1 MATGWCAVAVTS
13 MGPRLWWG
21 GSRVMTVVPAVA
33 KEAARVVWRLE
44 DNKRKLFCFG
54 AVAWSRVG
62 PREGATSFRRSQQRP
77 KSRQHRTIRK
87 TLPPMYLDMSFNYLE
102 GEIPTYLQDNPP
114 KSF

>member
-1 MATGWCAVAVTS
+1 MTRMATGWCAVAVTL

-21 GSRVMTVVPAVA
+21 GSRVMTLVPAVA
-33 KEAARVVWRLE
+33 KEAAKIVWRLE

-77 KSRQHRTIRK
+77 KSRQHRKGDVCK
-87 TLPPMYLDMSFNYLE
+87 THEFWSLR
-102 GEIPTYLQDNPP
+102 GGGGC
-114 KSF
+114 